1 MSSHSKQ
8 GVRAFQLTKAG
19 AIHSSPT
26 DIANE
31 AASALAG
38 APNGATFV
46 TVKTAS
52 GKLEHTFVTEDS
64 QTQESVAFALAHA
77 MNSRST
83 EIDDVPDLIS
93 AGGYATIGITR
104 GARPMMD
111 TQAGADFTTLSRIVA
126 NLLLEDEWIAMSIRK
141 PAQYRESRKYG
152 KWLDHHGMRTH
163 HSRLPGA
170 VVMSLY
176 AGGRDTDRAA
186 DIVSRVASGIPG
198 FGLNVAPRK
207 ITVKREILRW
217 VAGAGA
223 ALGVGMLAM
232 LLHIALPVWVPITFA
247 VACLLVALGTWKL
260 ILPSELRT
268 LTRELKWG
276 FVPAAP
282 KRSAP
287 VRKPRQ
293 EKQRTNREGTPYT
306 QAEFGGDYPLAP
318 TGFLVG
324 PHIPLALIAPHSGS
338 SGGSTTASRPAPS
351 EMRERIGP
359 AIGLNDSQLVRLDS
373 SAAYAGV
380 AVLGEAGSGKT
391 ALLEHLWGTA
401 SSERVR
407 PSGIAGTPHRHAMVA
422 FDTKGDGLAT
432 AQYER
437 WLDHNRDAQKTV
449 IHVLDPTCPIG
460 INLFPVLPGEGV
472 DAWARK
478 VVAALLYIWGE
489 VSIGPR
495 SFDTLT
501 RVLEAGLAIA
511 HSPEIAQAV
520 TLAPVRVGASPFYY
534 ADILLTNSGDA
545 LGVELAAALK
555 NAGTDPHNPAAASFA
570 YITGRLAPLYGEGKT
585 PAQRG
590 QLVDAPRT
598 KISALMSVE
607 HWWSRGTQYTW
618 PQLLESDIA
627 VVLNTG
633 IGPSGMLPDDKLRE
647 DMSGLLLYT
656 LREDIR
662 RTCVGWFE
670 QNRAVT
676 IFADEVKHIANTN
689 DRVIRAL
696 RDDDRA
702 LGVRCV
708 FATQTPETLV
718 PEVRNTFFGFGSL
731 IVFGQQAK
739 STVDAIVGD
748 LALAGGDW
756 ESGDIVNL
764 PKFHAIVRA
773 TAGGRRN
780 EPFTIVVPNWRQQRD
795 ELVWSA

>member
-1 MSSHSKQ
+1 MSSHSKF

-38 APNGATFV
+38 APTGATFV
-46 TVKTAS
+46 TMKTAA
-52 GKLEHTFVTEDS
+52 GRLEHSFVTEDA
-64 QTQESVAFALAHA
+64 QNQESVAFALAQA

-83 EIDDVPDLIS
+83 EVDDVPDLVA
-93 AGGYATIGITR
+93 AGGFANIGIAR

-126 NLLLEDEWIAMSIRK
+126 NLLMEGEWVAMSIRK
-141 PAQYRESRKYG
+141 PAQYRESRKYAR
-152 KWLDHHGMRTH
+152 WLDHHAMRTH

-176 AGGRDTDRAA
+176 AGGRDPDRAA

-198 FGLNVAPRK
+198 FGLNVVPRK
-207 ITVKREILRW
+207 ITVAREILRW
-217 VAGAGA
+217 VAGAG
-223 ALGVGMLAM
+223 LSLAIGFLTM
-232 LLHIALPVWVPITFA
+232 LLHIALPLWLPLAAAAVFA
-247 VACLLVALGTWKL
+247 AGALGTWKL

-268 LTRELKWG
+268 LIGELKWG

-282 KRSAP
+282 KRAAP
-287 VRKPRQ
+287 ARKPRA
-293 EKQRTNREGTPYT
+293 EKQRTNKDGEQYT

-318 TGFLVG
+318 TSFLVG
-324 PHIPLALIAPHSGS
+324 PHIPLALIAPHSGA
-338 SGGSTTASRPAPS
+338 SGGATTAARPAPS
-351 EMRERIGP
+351 CMRDRIGP
-359 AIGLNDSQLVRLDS
+359 PIGINDDQLVHLDAG
-373 SAAYAGV
+373 AAYAGL
-380 AVLGEAGSGKT
+380 AVLGQAGSGKT
-391 ALLEHLWGTA
+391 ALLEHLWGAA
-401 SSERVR
+401 SRERVR
-407 PSGIAGTPHRHAMVA
+407 PSGVPGAPARHAMVA
-422 FDTKGDGLAT
+422 FDTKGDGLAS

-437 WLDHNRDAQKTV
+437 WLDYNQDPQKTI
-449 IHVLDPTCPIG
+449 IHVLDPSCPIG
-460 INLFPVLPGEGV
+460 IDLFPVLPGEGV

-478 VVAALLYIWGE
+478 VVAALVYIWGE

-501 RVLEAGLAIA
+501 RVLEAGLALA
-511 HSPEIAQAV
+511 HSPEIAQSV
-520 TLAPVRVGASPFYY
+520 TLAPVRLGASPFYY

-545 LGVELAAALK
+545 LGVELAAAIK
-555 NAGTDPHNPAAASFA
+555 NAGADPHNAAAASFA
-570 YITGRLAPLYGEGKT
+570 YISGRLAPLYGDGKT

-598 KISALMSVE
+598 KIAALMGVE
-607 HWWSRGTQYTW
+607 HWWSRGIRYTW
-618 PQLLESDIA
+618 PQLLEADVA

-670 QNRAVT
+670 QNRAVS

-708 FATQTPETLV
+708 FATQTPETLAQ
-718 PEVRNTFFGFGSL
+718 EVRRTFLGFGSL
-731 IVFGQQAK
+731 VIFRQEEAN
-739 STVDAIVGD
+739 TVAELVRDLVQSGD
-748 LALAGGDW
+748 TW
-756 ESGDIVNL
+756 EPGDIVNL
-764 PKFHAIVRA
+764 PQFHAIVRA

-780 EPFTIVVPNWRQQRD
+780 DPFTIQVPNWRQQRD
-795 ELVWSA
+795 ELVWTT

>member
-1 MSSHSKQ
+1 MHAKQ

-38 APNGATFV
+38 APRGATFV
-46 TVKTAS
+46 TMKTDA
-52 GKLEHTFVTEDS
+52 GRLEHTFVTEDT
-64 QTQESVAFALAHA
+64 QTQESVAFALAQA

-83 EIDDVPDLIS
+83 EVDNVPDLLA
-93 AGGYATIGITR
+93 AGGFANIAIAR

-111 TQAGADFTTLSRIVA
+111 TQAGADFTTLARIVS
-126 NLLLEDEWIAMSIRK
+126 NLLMEGEWVAMSIRK
-141 PAQYRESRKYG
+141 PAPHLESRKYA

-176 AGGRDTDRAA
+176 AGGRDGDRAR
-186 DIVSRVASGIPG
+186 DIVARVASGIPG
-198 FGLNVAPRK
+198 FGLNVVGRK
-207 ITVKREILRW
+207 ITVTREILRLL
-217 VAGAGA
+217 AGAGV
-223 ALGVGMLAM
+223 ALGAGLLAM
-232 LLHIALPVWVPITFA
+232 FLHIALPIWVPIT
-247 VACLLVALGTWKL
+247 VAALFLGAALGTWKL
-260 ILPSELRT
+260 VLPSELRT
-268 LTRELKWG
+268 LIRELKWG
-276 FVPAAP
+276 FVPASP
-282 KRSAP
+282 KRTAP
-287 VRKPRQ
+287 ARKPRQ
-293 EKQRTNREGTPYT
+293 EKQRTNKDGEQYT

-318 TGFLVG
+318 TAFLVG
-324 PHIPLALIAPHSGS
+324 PHIPLALIAPHSGA
-338 SGGSTTASRPAPS
+338 SGGATTATRPAPAC
-351 EMRERIGP
+351 MRDRIGP
-359 AIGLNDSQLVRLDS
+359 PVGLSEDALVYLDS
-373 SAAYAGV
+373 SAAYAGI

-391 ALLEHLWGTA
+391 ALLEHLWGAA
-401 SSERVR
+401 SRERVR
-407 PSGIAGTPHRHAMVA
+407 PSGISGAPARHAMVA

-437 WLDHNRDAQKTV
+437 WLDYNQDTQKLV
-449 IHVLDPTCPIG
+449 IHVLDPACPVG
-460 INLFPVLPGEGV
+460 INLFPVLPGEDVG
-472 DAWARK
+472 AWARK
-478 VVAALLYIWGE
+478 VVSALVYIWGE
-489 VSIGPR
+489 TSIGPR
-495 SFDTLT
+495 SFDTLA
-501 RVLEAGLAIA
+501 RVLQAGLAIA
-511 HSPEIAQAV
+511 YSPEIAQAV
-520 TLAPVRVGASPFYY
+520 TLAPVRTGASPFYY
-534 ADILLTNSGDA
+534 ADILLTNAGDA

-555 NAGTDPHNPAAASFA
+555 NAGADPHNPRAADFA
-570 YITGRLAPLYGEGKT
+570 AVWGVLAPLYGDGKT

-598 KISALMSVE
+598 KIAALMSAE

-618 PQLLESDIA
+618 PQLLEADVATI
-627 VVLNTG
+627 LNTG

-670 QNRAVT
+670 QNRAIS

-708 FATQTPETLV
+708 FATQTPETLI

-731 IVFGQQAK
+731 IVFGQQSK
-739 STVDAIVGD
+739 LTVDSIVGD
-748 LALAGGDW
+748 LALSGGTW
-756 ESGDIVNL
+756 ESSDIVNL
-764 PKFHAIVRA
+764 PKYHAIVRA
-773 TAGGRRN
+773 IADGRRN
-780 EPFTIVVPNWRQQRD
+780 DPFTIEVPNWRQQRED
-795 ELVWSA
+795 MIWAA

>member
-1 MSSHSKQ
+1 MSTHAKQ
-8 GVRAFQLTKAG
+8 GVRAFQLTKSG

-31 AASALAG
+31 ASSALAG
-38 APNGATFV
+38 APAGATFV
-46 TVKTAS
+46 TMKTAS
-52 GKLEHTFVTEDS
+52 GQLEHTFVTEDL
-64 QTQESVAFALAHA
+64 QTQESVAFAIAQA

-83 EIDDVPDLIS
+83 EVDEVPDLIS
-93 AGGYATIGITR
+93 AGGYANVTVAR

-111 TQAGADFTTLSRIVA
+111 TQAGADFTTLARIVG
-126 NLLLEDEWIAMSIRK
+126 NLLMDGEWVAMSVRK
-141 PAQYRESRKYG
+141 PAARTESRKYA

-176 AGGRDTDRAA
+176 AGGRDTDRAR
-186 DIVSRVASGIPG
+186 DIASRVASGIPG
-198 FGLNVAPRK
+198 FGLNVVARK
-207 ITVKREILRW
+207 ITVTRAITRW
-217 VAGAGA
+217 LTAAGISI
-223 ALGVGMLAM
+223 GVGLAAM
-232 LLHIALPVWVPITFA
+232 MLHIPLPVWAPILTA
-247 VACLLVALGTWKL
+247 VVSLAGALGTWRL
-260 ILPSELRT
+260 VLPSELRS
-268 LTRELKWG
+268 LIRELKWG

-282 KRSAP
+282 KRVRP
-287 VRKPRQ
+287 PRKPRQ
-293 EKQRTNREGTPYT
+293 EKQKTGRDGDPYT
-306 QAEFGGDYPLAP
+306 QPEFGGDYPLAP
-318 TGFLVG
+318 TAFLVG
-324 PHIPLALIAPHSGS
+324 PHIPLALIAPHSGA
-338 SGGSTTASRPAPS
+338 SGGSTTATRPAPVV
-351 EMRERIGP
+351 MRERIGP
-359 AIGLNDSQLVRLDS
+359 PIGTNTDQLVHLDS
-373 SAAYAGV
+373 SALWSGL
-380 AVLGEAGSGKT
+380 AVLGQAGSGKT
-391 ALLEHLWGTA
+391 AMLEHLWGAA
-401 SSERVR
+401 SRERVR
-407 PSGIAGTPHRHAMVA
+407 PSGIPGTPAQHAMVA

-432 AQYER
+432 RQYER
-437 WLDHNRDAQKTV
+437 WLDFNADTAKLV
-449 IHVLDPTCPIG
+449 VHVLDPSCPIG
-460 INLFPVLPGEGV
+460 INLFPVLPGEDV
-472 DAWARK
+472 AAWARK
-478 VVAALLYIWGE
+478 VVSALVYIWGE
-489 VSIGPR
+489 DSIGPR

-520 TLAPVRVGASPFYY
+520 TLAPVRAGASPFYY

-555 NAGTDPHNPAAASFA
+555 NAAADVHHPRAADFA
-570 YITGRLAPLYGEGKT
+570 TIWGRLAPIYGDGKT

-598 KISALMSVE
+598 KIAALMSAE
-607 HWWSRGTQYTW
+607 HWWSRTTQYTW
-618 PQLLESDIA
+618 PQLLEANIA
-627 VVLNTG
+627 TILNTG

-670 QNRAVT
+670 QGRAIS

-718 PEVRNTFFGFGSL
+718 QEVRRTFLGFGSV
-731 IVFGQQAK
+731 IMFRQEEK
-739 STVDAIVGD
+739 TTVNELVGD
-748 LALAGGDW
+748 LALSGDTW
-756 ESGDIVNL
+756 EPSDIVNL
-764 PKFHAIVRA
+764 PQWHAIVRA

-780 EPFTIVVPNWRQQRD
+780 DPFTIEVPNWRQMRED
-795 ELVWSA
+795 MVWAP